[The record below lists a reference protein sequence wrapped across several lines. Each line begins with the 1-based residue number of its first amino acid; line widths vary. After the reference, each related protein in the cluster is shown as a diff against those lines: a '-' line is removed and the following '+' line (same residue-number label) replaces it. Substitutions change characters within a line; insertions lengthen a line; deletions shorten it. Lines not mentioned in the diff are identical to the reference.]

1 MRINTGH
8 NGIAVEQEEEK
19 QKDAADK
26 KAEGI
31 FYITAQF
38 FNTQFPQRR
47 VKETAAASDTS
58 KPILPLR
65 MMAMGLATM
74 TRPMILKTRVMAFLR
89 VKAS

>member
-31 FYITAQF
+31 FYIAAQF
-38 FNTQFPQRR
+38 SIRSFPS
-47 VKETAAASDTS
+47 V
-58 KPILPLR
+58 
-65 MMAMGLATM
+65 
-74 TRPMILKTRVMAFLR
+74 V
-89 VKAS
+89 

>member
-31 FYITAQF
+31 FYIAAQF

-47 VKETAAASDTS
+47 VKGKGNGSCQ
-58 KPILPLR
+58 
-65 MMAMGLATM
+65 
-74 TRPMILKTRVMAFLR
+74 
-89 VKAS
+89 